1 MLLELSFETP
11 GEHVQ
16 VAATGAFRLYETHG
30 FYVLPDVVLFTG
42 PAVPKAELQEAAV
55 VKASGATPDQQ
66 GLADTI
72 RSAWNDAAD
81 RADVWET
88 GRSWVSG
95 RRELATRVVVSAGL
109 PVFGPGASPEAVV
122 TWRYVYTDVT
132 GVSASNDV
140 RVRLVFMPVGVQP
153 PPPAPEEGASR
164 RHKPTVLRV
173 RGEDEKDYTG
183 FAVVDFGT
191 SSSAVALYDSRYVNQ
206 RAIDVGQAAKLREK
220 LAGLLRAAPP
230 SPLDAPWRDLLREL
244 VETVRPRAGN
254 AGLADA
260 AALADRLEGRPV
272 SGGGGTDPLL
282 DEVCLVLEKSLAAC
296 GTDLA
301 EWFAPRLLECFDRAF
316 TVPNLEELQI
326 REVVF
331 DPDKDLRER
340 PSSIRVTNENP
351 VEIELS
357 VDGQGVRRDLKNYL
371 FESELLPGMTV
382 EDGREATTDDLI
394 ARVYRI
400 LVEAT
405 ENFARDGDEK
415 PVERLINLVATYP
428 TTTPPSA
435 RRHLHDLLEVSLDL
449 KKVVIDFD
457 EGVAAGLYF
466 LMRDFG
472 SGRLEFG
479 AEAIRARARLVSEDP
494 PTWRQNMLLVD
505 IGAGT
510 TDIALIG
517 LTLQDIT
524 PEHPDSLVRGRL
536 YILRPEVLNSTGHA
550 QLGGNYLTLRV
561 FYWIKAALLD
571 SLLSG
576 PGDEQT
582 RRRLADR
589 VFGRLRGK
597 GTDQEQPRVP
607 LAPLVVGSDAE
618 DPVPEE
624 IGNALTAG
632 LPTSWHRRQEGW
644 QKAQDAFQLLWNLA
658 ESAKIKMSGTEDE
671 GIDLGHTAL
680 QDLLLAVDAQKV
692 SGLPKLSDLLPK
704 TDLRLSRADFE
715 TLLRPA
721 LQEAAE
727 LAAWLVRTTSTD
739 SEDAAL
745 DRVMLSGKTSK
756 MPLLSRVV
764 TDVLAHGE
772 ERLPWNPSE
781 LAVESERAKQAASL
795 GACWAQAIRE
805 RGTGGGESELDRGRT
820 WVNIDVENLFHSLP
834 CGFQLKL
841 TARQSKTLLWP
852 GTKMIEVDDR
862 GTLAARAA
870 QWQPMIPN
878 FEIHRPTGWG
888 RTIQWGVF
896 RTYNYQDRGG
906 YRPDRTIFEPSS
918 DGTRPALVRAQLE
931 VDQSLTP
938 YLHLSHG
945 PAHYHVGMV
954 PNQVIELREALGAS
968 FWSTEERRLRELPA
982 TVCVVAADAD
992 GSDGAVELFPQWRPA
1007 AGDEATGY
1015 FTRFFHDEP
1024 HLESPAVPGVIS
1036 APLPAPSSEGDY
1048 RFFLRRPDGKEEELD
1063 TLHVIGR
1070 RGPVARYVAT
1080 LDVRGRL
1087 RLHRGEPRYWEAG
1100 SVRDVERTPG
1110 SVLRVPMEPGEPELR
1125 PERNPFNGR
1134 H

>member
-16 VAATGAFRLYETHG
+16 VAATGAFRLYETG
-30 FYVLPDVVLFTG
+30 GVYVLPDVVLFTG

-55 VKASGATPDQQ
+55 VKASGSTPDQQ
-66 GLADTI
+66 DLAAAI
-72 RSAWNDAAD
+72 RVTWNEAAA

-95 RRELATRVVVSAGL
+95 RRELATRVLVSAGL
-109 PVFGPGASPEAVV
+109 PGFGPGSSPEVVV

-132 GVSASNDV
+132 GVFASNDV
-140 RVRLVFMPVGVQP
+140 RVRLVFMPVGVRP
-153 PPPAPEEGASR
+153 PVPAEGTSP
-164 RHKPTVLRV
+164 HKPSVLRV

-191 SSSAVALYDSRYVNQ
+191 SSSAVALYDSRHVHQ
-206 RAIDVGQAAKLREK
+206 RAIDTGQAARLRKE
-220 LAGLLRAAPP
+220 LAGLLRATPP
-230 SPLDAPWRDLLREL
+230 SPLDVQWRALLEEL
-244 VETVRPRAGN
+244 VETVRPRLPAPGV
-254 AGLADA
+254 ADA
-260 AALADRLEGRPV
+260 GALADRLTGHPV

-282 DEVCLVLEKSLAAC
+282 DEICLVLEKSLAAC
-296 GTDLA
+296 GTHLA
-301 EWFAPRLLECFDRAF
+301 EWFAPRLLACLDHAF
-316 TVPNLEELQI
+316 GVPNLEELQI
-326 REVVF
+326 RQVVF
-331 DPDKDLRER
+331 DLDEDLRER
-340 PSSIRVTNENP
+340 PSSIRVTRENP

-357 VDGQGVRRDLKNYL
+357 VDGQGVRRDLKSYL

-400 LVEAT
+400 LVEDT

-435 RRHLHDLLEVSLDL
+435 RRHLHDLLGVSLDL

-479 AEAIRARARLVSEDP
+479 AEAIRARARQVSADP
-494 PTWRQNMLLVD
+494 PTWRQNMLLID

-524 PEHPDSLVRGRL
+524 PDHPNSLVRGRH

-576 PGDEQT
+576 TGAEEQ
-582 RRRLADR
+582 RRELAER
-589 VFGRLRGK
+589 VFGRFRGK
-597 GTDQEQPRVP
+597 DMDAGQRVP

-618 DPVPEE
+618 EPVPEDL
-624 IGNALTAG
+624 GNALSAG
-632 LPTSWHRRQEGW
+632 LPTHWHRRSEGQ

-658 ESAKIKMSGTEDE
+658 EKAKIDLSGTDGD

-680 QDLLLAVDAQKV
+680 QDFLRAVDAQKV
-692 SGLPKLSDLLPK
+692 PGLPALIDLLPK
-704 TDLRLSRADFE
+704 ADLRLLREDFE

-727 LAAWLVRTTSTD
+727 LAAWLVRTTLAD
-739 SEDAAL
+739 SEETSL

-756 MPLLSRVV
+756 MPLLSQVV
-764 TDVLAHGE
+764 TKVLAQGE

-781 LAVESERAKQAASL
+781 LAVESELAKQAASL

-841 TARQSKTLLWP
+841 AAKQSKTLLSP
-852 GTKMIEVDDR
+852 GTKMIEVDDKH
-862 GTLAARAA
+862 TLAARAA
-870 QWQPMIPN
+870 EWQPMIPN

-945 PAHYHVGMV
+945 PAHYHVGV
-954 PNQVIELREALGAS
+954 VANQVIDLRSALGAS
-968 FWSTEERRLRELPA
+968 CWSTEERRLRELPA

-992 GSDGAVELFPQWRPA
+992 GSTGAVELFPQWRPA
-1007 AGDEATGY
+1007 PGDEVTGY
-1015 FTRFFHDEP
+1015 FTRFFHDEA

-1036 APLPAPSSEGDY
+1036 APLPPPSSEGDY

-1063 TLHVIGR
+1063 MLHVTGR
-1070 RGPVARYVAT
+1070 RGPAARYVAS

-1087 RLHRGEPRYWEAG
+1087 RLHRGEPRYWEAK

-1110 SVLRVPMEPGEPELR
+1110 SVLRVSMEPGEPELR